1 MEKKNWKNYFAASF
15 RSMLWFSILLF
26 PMLVM
31 KVTVREGRANA
42 IYRWPSLAAIVLLS
56 FAASFLWNYFLDRK
70 QSETKKEKKSAIAES
85 LKSVVQNTTV
95 RKVFIAAAFVLMA
108 AYPFFSG
115 MYNTNVMISALI
127 YIMLGLGLNIVLGLG
142 GMLHLGHAAFFAVG
156 AYTYGLFFRYAGDFF
171 VNAGINTG
179 WMFWIAIPFAGI
191 TAAVFGVILSLPVLR
206 LRGDYLAIVT
216 LAFGEITRMI
226 LQNWGNVTGGATG
239 ISLIPRPWLFGINVT
254 PRIAAV
260 YIYYIVFVF
269 VIISIISVSRLEN
282 SRIGR
287 AWEAMRED
295 EIACQ
300 SMGIDLVKNK
310 LTAFVLG
317 SVWAGVAGVLFAAQT
332 TYINPDSFTIWE
344 SILILCIVVL
354 GGTGSISGVILGAL
368 IIKLL
373 PEYMRAFAQY
383 RLLVFGM
390 ALVLMMIFRPGG
402 IITKVRKIYTFP
414 VDDDEADLLKEGQ
427 N

>member
-1 MEKKNWKNYFAASF
+1 MKIKILKSGLIK
-15 RSMLWFSILLF
+15 SLKSTLWFSILLF
-26 PMLVM
+26 PLLVM
-31 KVTVREGRANA
+31 KITVKEGLAHVTYRWINLALIVPSALILSELWRYFLQKKGAGGNREGKNRGAVITRL
-42 IYRWPSLAAIVLLS
+42 IYGNKKIRNILLAA
-56 FAASFLWNYFLDRK
+56 
-70 QSETKKEKKSAIAES
+70 
-85 LKSVVQNTTV
+85 SV
-95 RKVFIAAAFVLMA
+95 ILMA
-108 AYPFFSG
+108 TYPFYAG

-156 AYTYGLFFRYAGDFF
+156 AYTYGMFFRYAGQFF
-171 VNAGINTG
+171 INAGISTG
-179 WMFWIAIPFAGI
+179 WMFWIAIPLGGI
-191 TAAVFGVILSLPVLR
+191 MAAVFGVLLSLPVLR

-216 LAFGEITRMI
+216 LAFGEILRMI
-226 LQNWGNVTGGATG
+226 LQNWGSVTGGATG

-254 PRIAAV
+254 PRIAAT

-269 VIISIISVSRLEN
+269 VILSIISVSRLEN

-300 SMGIDLVKNK
+300 SMGIDLVRNK

-383 RLLVFGM
+383 RLLFFGL
-390 ALVLMMIFRPGG
+390 ALVLMMIFRPEG
-402 IITKVRKIYTFP
+402 IIRKIRKVYTFP
-414 VDDDEADLLKEGQ
+414 VDEIENKPAAEG
-427 N
+427 NS

>member
-1 MEKKNWKNYFAASF
+1 
-15 RSMLWFSILLF
+15 
-26 PMLVM
+26 
-31 KVTVREGRANA
+31 
-42 IYRWPSLAAIVLLS
+42 
-56 FAASFLWNYFLDRK
+56 
-70 QSETKKEKKSAIAES
+70 
-85 LKSVVQNTTV
+85 
-95 RKVFIAAAFVLMA
+95 
-108 AYPFFSG
+108 
-115 MYNTNVMISALI
+115 
-127 YIMLGLGLNIVLGLG
+127 MLGIWLNIVLGLG

-414 VDDDEADLLKEGQ
+414 VDDEADLLKEGQ

>member
-1 MEKKNWKNYFAASF
+1 MEDIKWKEYLKNSF
-15 RSMLWFSILLF
+15 ISMIWFSLLLF

-31 KVTVREGRANA
+31 KITVKGGMADVT
-42 IYRWPSLAAIVLLS
+42 YRWGYMVIVPVAAFILS
-56 FAASFLWNYFLDRK
+56 ALWKYFRER
-70 QSETKKEKKSAIAES
+70 QQGRESNEKRGE
-85 LKSVVQNTTV
+85 
-95 RKVFIAAAFVLMA
+95 IAAFFRKAFIENKKIQITSIILAILIMA
-108 AYPFFSG
+108 FYPVFSG

-156 AYTYGLFFRYAGDFF
+156 AYTYGLFFRYAEQFF
-171 VNAGINTG
+171 INAGISTG
-179 WMFWIAIPFAGI
+179 WMFWIALPAGGLM
-191 TAAVFGVILSLPVLR
+191 AAVFGVLLSLPVLR

-216 LAFGEITRMI
+216 LAFGEITRMV
-226 LQNWGNVTGGATG
+226 LQNWGSVTGGATG
-239 ISLIPRPWLFGINVT
+239 ISLIPRPWFFGVNVT
-254 PRIAAV
+254 PKLAAI
-260 YIYYIVFVF
+260 YIYYIVFAF
-269 VIISIISVSRLEN
+269 VIISIITVSRLEN

-300 SMGIDLVKNK
+300 SMGIDLVRNK

-317 SVWAGVAGVLFAAQT
+317 SVWAGVAGVLFASQT

-383 RLLVFGM
+383 RMLIFGL

-402 IITKVRKIYTFP
+402 IIKKVRKVYRFP
-414 VDDDEADLLKEGQ
+414 LDEVNDTAAEGQ

>member
-1 MEKKNWKNYFAASF
+1 
-15 RSMLWFSILLF
+15 MLWFSVLLF

-31 KVTVREGRANA
+31 KITVKEGLAHVT
-42 IYRWPSLAAIVLLS
+42 YRWFNLVLVPTGAFVLS
-56 FAASFLWNYFLDRK
+56 AVWKYLLEKK
-70 QSETKKEKKSAIAES
+70 QGNGKGEKKEKTAALLKRVFAENKKIRFS
-85 LKSVVQNTTV
+85 LIT
-95 RKVFIAAAFVLMA
+95 AAMLLMGF
-108 AYPFFSG
+108 YPFYSG

-156 AYTYGLFFRYAGDFF
+156 AYTYGLFFKFAGKFF
-171 VNAGINTG
+171 VEAGINTG
-179 WMFWIAIPFAGI
+179 WMFWIALPAGGI
-191 TAAVFGVILSLPVLR
+191 MAALFGVLLSLPVLR

-216 LAFGEITRMI
+216 LAFGEILKMV
-226 LQNWGNVTGGATG
+226 LQNWGSVTGGATG
-239 ISLIPRPWLFGINVT
+239 ISLIPRPWLFGITVT
-254 PRIAAV
+254 PRMAAI
-260 YIYYIVFVF
+260 YIYYIVFAF

-300 SMGIDLVKNK
+300 AMGIDLVRNK
-310 LTAFVLG
+310 LLAFVLG
-317 SVWAGVAGVLFAAQT
+317 SVWAGVAGVLFASQT

-344 SILILCIVVL
+344 SILILCVVVL

-383 RLLVFGM
+383 RLLIFGL

-402 IITKVRKIYTFP
+402 IIQKVRKVYTFP
-414 VDDDEADLLKEGQ
+414 LEEENEAAAAEGQ
-427 N
+427 K